1 MLNETYGSLNL
12 LLVAM
17 QKHAGPEG
25 YAVCQLRIK
34 KCATTGLIDT
44 CYICC
49 DRGRKDRQP
58 RGQKRLHGTSRTI
71 DCPFSVVVKSKDDEW
86 IVRDIRNPGHNHSA
100 TVEGSHP
107 SLRKLAITP
116 AIADEI
122 VRATK
127 VQMKPSQILSSLRLG
142 QTDDINDNN
151 PLFKRQDI
159 YNAKAEIRRKA
170 LGRLTPIQALMQELN
185 RPHWYVRRR
194 CNVLHTKSQ

>member
-1 MLNETYGSLNL
+1 MDSSRYSKSRPQSL
-12 LLVAM
+12 
-17 QKHAGPEG
+17 
-25 YAVCQLRIK
+25 
-34 KCATTGLIDT
+34 
-44 CYICC
+44 CY
-49 DRGRKDRQP
+49 
-58 RGQKRLHGTSRTI
+58 
-71 DCPFSVVVKSKDDEW
+71 
-86 IVRDIRNPGHNHSA
+86 
-100 TVEGSHP
+100 VEGSHP

-122 VRATK
+122 VRLTK

-159 YNAKAEIRRKA
+159 YNAKAEIRHKA

-194 CNVLHTKSQ
+194 CNVYILNCSRNSFYLKDNLDRITHLYFSKDPVKAP

>member
-1 MLNETYGSLNL
+1 MDSSRYSKSRPQSL
-12 LLVAM
+12 
-17 QKHAGPEG
+17 
-25 YAVCQLRIK
+25 
-34 KCATTGLIDT
+34 
-44 CYICC
+44 CY
-49 DRGRKDRQP
+49 RGR
-58 RGQKRLHGTSRTI
+58 L
-71 DCPFSVVVKSKDDEW
+71 
-86 IVRDIRNPGHNHSA
+86 
-100 TVEGSHP
+100 SHP

-142 QTDDINDNN
+142 QTDAINDNN

-159 YNAKAEIRRKA
+159 YNAKAEIRHKA

-194 CNVLHTKSQ
+194 CNVLHTKLQ